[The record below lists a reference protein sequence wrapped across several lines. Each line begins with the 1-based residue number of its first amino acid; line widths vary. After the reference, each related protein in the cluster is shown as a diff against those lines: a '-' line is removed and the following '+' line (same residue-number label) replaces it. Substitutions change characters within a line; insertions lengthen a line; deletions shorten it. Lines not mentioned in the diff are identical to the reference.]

1 MLGFIQQTVKYKR
14 YREPQSSNFSFHGNY
29 LGRWIMTVIHDTSMD
44 FESVETEEAP
54 VMSTSNNHFRFM
66 KYTVGHRER
75 LVTVS

>member
-14 YREPQSSNFSFHGNY
+14 YREPQISNFSFHGNY
-29 LGRWIMTVIHDTSMD
+29 LGMWIMIVIHDTTMD
-44 FESVETEEAP
+44 FESVETEEAR

-66 KYTVGHRER
+66 KHTAGHRER

>member
-1 MLGFIQQTVKYKR
+1 
-14 YREPQSSNFSFHGNY
+14 
-29 LGRWIMTVIHDTSMD
+29 MTVIHDTSMD

-75 LVTVS
+75 LVTVLVLLIC